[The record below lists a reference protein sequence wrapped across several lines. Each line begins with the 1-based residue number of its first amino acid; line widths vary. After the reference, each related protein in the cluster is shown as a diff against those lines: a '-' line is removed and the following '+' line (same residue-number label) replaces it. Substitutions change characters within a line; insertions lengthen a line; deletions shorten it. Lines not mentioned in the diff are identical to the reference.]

1 VDACGHRLLVAVA
14 GIESAITVPS
24 TETGA
29 NPVAK
34 PGSVLIR
41 RVSNASDLRDI
52 MVFSSAL

>member
-29 NPVAK
+29 DRAAK
-34 PGSVLIR
+34 PGSVLIW
-41 RVSNASDLRDI
+41 RVSVASDLRAI